1 MRKKFRRILQ
11 TAVALI
17 SASFIPITDA
27 WGGWYVFLNPE
38 LNPGVIGS
46 VLHVRAVAKP
56 GPLPTEME
64 VYNRGSNPY
73 SGISFA
79 NSSRPEHRAVHD
91 WLRARNIPTQ
101 GVMMLGYSLQ
111 ERAWVGHR
119 RIFPFWVSSTAEA
132 VVEAKRN
139 LQDCLLALN
148 SGVPVPC
155 PGELTFRPREIMPGL
170 FYEETDPSPTYRW
183 ESINLSIGESGH
195 STHVP
200 FGGRILDVDTAE
212 FTHLT
217 EGMLDVAIWGES
229 QKVTSAKYSALSRA
243 YVHSS
248 IPSVSVSAMGS
259 GTSGLPMSAQ
269 RIESSTTA
277 ITKKIGTNVAVKLG
291 TEAGTTVG
299 RNIGRQFGLPL

>member
-1 MRKKFRRILQ
+1 
-11 TAVALI
+11 
-17 SASFIPITDA
+17 
-27 WGGWYVFLNPE
+27 
-38 LNPGVIGS
+38 
-46 VLHVRAVAKP
+46 
-56 GPLPTEME
+56 
-64 VYNRGSNPY
+64 
-73 SGISFA
+73 
-79 NSSRPEHRAVHD
+79 
-91 WLRARNIPTQ
+91 
-101 GVMMLGYSLQ
+101 
-111 ERAWVGHR
+111 
-119 RIFPFWVSSTAEA
+119 
-132 VVEAKRN
+132 
-139 LQDCLLALN
+139 
-148 SGVPVPC
+148 
-155 PGELTFRPREIMPGL
+155 MPGL